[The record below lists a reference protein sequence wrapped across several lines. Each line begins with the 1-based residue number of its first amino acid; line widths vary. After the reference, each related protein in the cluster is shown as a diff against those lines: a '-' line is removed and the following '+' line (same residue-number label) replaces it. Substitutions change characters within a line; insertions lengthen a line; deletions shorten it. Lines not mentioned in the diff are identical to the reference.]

1 VGGPAV
7 SDEVG
12 QHRYSLVLLVGRT
25 GVAPTWLRFV
35 RTSAG
40 AGDGFEG
47 VAEIVG

>member
-1 VGGPAV
+1 
-7 SDEVG
+7 
-12 QHRYSLVLLVGRT
+12 
-25 GVAPTWLRFV
+25 V